1 MGRRDQKRTKLL
13 LILLLSGILCMI
25 TACSPPTSVTHADA
39 DMISDLEEWL
49 SEELQMDVHFSSWRV
64 YTAADGEALPEA
76 DAYFDVIFP
85 LGDVCFER
93 IYALK
98 YSYSRAFG
106 WDLQEVLP
114 ALEDQWSVSNITPVD
129 EDRIIQD
136 LEGAPYFSGYSNGQ
150 LEARR
155 VLSSSILNRE
165 CDAAVGYDRINLQVV
180 LNADDVH
187 EVVQIDCEY
196 LLDESYCW
204 KLFAQETYLDTVN
217 VQSGVSDETL
227 LEGIKSLKFY
237 RDEEESTWSIGELD
251 RLTYDILSR
260 DLDSEASEELIE
272 VRFRGEGTYM
282 YITGTV
288 LLDFRFSSGW
298 YLYDTTLE
306 EDTCETGMLIDSW
319 VLGERQ
325 LLDTILLDRPFT
337 YDAPE
342 DFVLTEDMLSD
353 FEISE
358 IRISENGRYQTAY
371 FSYDVQVC
379 ETMFHIQGYGK
390 YELTDGGQLVMNT
403 WNDAVDDISYD
414 LTGVWYAQDLT
425 EDYLAY
431 YTLKLTDPG
440 NGTLE
445 GQLNI
450 YGVDL
455 TGKTAA
461 VFNASC
467 SVLGNISFGTRF
479 ELFVENWNVSDD
491 GTEILMPSGQYD
503 IFNDMLID
511 ENIHSNSCVFTKQQP
526 SDRISRTELSKQLE
540 AGDIAETLQTL
551 LNPNKKSR
559 SKT

>member
-1 MGRRDQKRTKLL
+1 
-13 LILLLSGILCMI
+13 
-25 TACSPPTSVTHADA
+25 
-39 DMISDLEEWL
+39 
-49 SEELQMDVHFSSWRV
+49 
-64 YTAADGEALPEA
+64 
-76 DAYFDVIFP
+76 
-85 LGDVCFER
+85 
-93 IYALK
+93 
-98 YSYSRAFG
+98 
-106 WDLQEVLP
+106 
-114 ALEDQWSVSNITPVD
+114 
-129 EDRIIQD
+129 
-136 LEGAPYFSGYSNGQ
+136 
-150 LEARR
+150 
-155 VLSSSILNRE
+155 
-165 CDAAVGYDRINLQVV
+165 
-180 LNADDVH
+180 
-187 EVVQIDCEY
+187 
-196 LLDESYCW
+196 
-204 KLFAQETYLDTVN
+204 
-217 VQSGVSDETL
+217 
-227 LEGIKSLKFY
+227 
-237 RDEEESTWSIGELD
+237 
-251 RLTYDILSR
+251 
-260 DLDSEASEELIE
+260 
-272 VRFRGEGTYM
+272 
-282 YITGTV
+282 
-288 LLDFRFSSGW
+288 
-298 YLYDTTLE
+298 
-306 EDTCETGMLIDSW
+306 
-319 VLGERQ
+319 
-325 LLDTILLDRPFT
+325 
-337 YDAPE
+337 
-342 DFVLTEDMLSD
+342 
-353 FEISE
+353 
-358 IRISENGRYQTAY
+358 
-371 FSYDVQVC
+371 
-379 ETMFHIQGYGK
+379 MFHIQGYGK